1 MPAPSRRARV
11 RSPIPKSLHNPETYV
26 PTPACANYA
35 LAIMNIFPKLI
46 QADFEGRALP
56 AERLWEHAPTPPST
70 KFNNNKTASP
80 REFSASSSNSN
91 RLNWGSDMCFQ
102 PNANYTVPEYESSE
116 EAVLAR
122 LFENLR
128 WLILHLKDMG
138 LYQQEPKQPQQQQKQ
153 QQQQQPQPR
162 RSKTSRRARSVRLH
176 DARKPKRPLAASLQR
191 QAAHIRSE
199 QKRRSL
205 VNNMFDEV
213 RLLVPGLRGESF
225 SKSQTLRTVCD
236 YVEELSRVNEAL
248 KEQLAELEDGS
259 DFLAIA
265 W

>member
-1 MPAPSRRARV
+1 
-11 RSPIPKSLHNPETYV
+11 
-26 PTPACANYA
+26 
-35 LAIMNIFPKLI
+35 MNIFPKLI

-80 REFSASSSNSN
+80 REFSALSSNSHS
-91 RLNWGSDMCFQ
+91 LNWGSDMCFQ
-102 PNANYTVPEYESSE
+102 PHTNYTVPEYESSE
-116 EAVLAR
+116 EAILAR
-122 LFENLR
+122 LFENHR

-138 LYQQEPKQPQQQQKQ
+138 LYQPEPKQPQQQ

-162 RSKTSRRARSVRLH
+162 RSKTGRRARSVRLH
-176 DARKPKRPLAASLQR
+176 DARKPKRPPAASLQR

-213 RLLVPGLRGESF
+213 RLLVPGLREESF
-225 SKSQTLRTVCD
+225 SKSQTLRMVCD